1 MNSLSRCI
9 SLSHR
14 SLSHRSLSRL
24 ALALGL
30 GAGVGIAAPVQA
42 EQEVFSIDNTHSFA
56 NWEVRHVV
64 AITSGTFWDVKG
76 KIVLDTNNIARSSVD
91 ASISTYSLNSS
102 HLQRDVHVL
111 TEEFLDARDHP
122 EMKFV
127 STAVKPVSADKGTLT
142 GNLTLHGVTKPV
154 TLDYHILG
162 MGQDPWGGMR
172 IGFKGTTR
180 IKRADFGITKYTP
193 TGPVGNDLDITLLIE
208 GIKLGADGQPWNAK
222 KAAEEAAAKK
232 AAEDKAKVISYPA
245 PAATPQPTATQPATQ
260 PPAPQPAPKKEE
272 NLEDQLKKKLK
283 GLF

>member
-1 MNSLSRCI
+1 MNSLSRFIC
-9 SLSHR
+9 LSP
-14 SLSHRSLSRL
+14 L
-24 ALALGL
+24 ALAIGLGL
-30 GAGVGIAAPVQA
+30 APAAQA
-42 EQEVFSIDNTHSFA
+42 EQEVFNIDNTHSFA

-64 AITSGTFWDVKG
+64 AITSGTFWDIKG
-76 KIVLDTNNIARSSVD
+76 KIILDTDNIAKSSVD

-102 HLQRDVHVL
+102 HLRRDVHVL
-111 TEEFLDARDHP
+111 TEEFLDARNHP

-127 STAVKPVSADKGTLT
+127 STAVKPASADKGTLT
-142 GNLTLHGVTKPV
+142 GNLTLHGVTRPV

-208 GIKLGADGQPWNAK
+208 GIKLGADGQPWNAR
-222 KAAEEAAAKK
+222 KAAEEAAARK

-245 PAATPQPTATQPATQ
+245 ASPVTPPATTPPAPPTAPAT
-260 PPAPQPAPKKEE
+260 APQPAPKKEE
-272 NLEDQLKKKLK
+272 SLEDQLKKKLK

>member
-1 MNSLSRCI
+1 MNSLSRFLC
-9 SLSHR
+9 LSP
-14 SLSHRSLSRL
+14 L
-24 ALALGL
+24 ALAIGLGL
-30 GAGVGIAAPVQA
+30 APAAQA
-42 EQEVFSIDNTHSFA
+42 EQEVFNIDNTHSFA

-64 AITSGTFWDVKG
+64 AITSGTFWDIKG
-76 KIVLDTNNIARSSVD
+76 KIILDTDNIAKSSVD

-102 HLQRDVHVL
+102 HLRRDVHVL
-111 TEEFLDARDHP
+111 TEEFLDARNHP

-142 GNLTLHGVTKPV
+142 GNLTLHGVTRPV

-208 GIKLGADGQPWNAK
+208 GIKLGADGQPWNAR
-222 KAAEEAAAKK
+222 KAAEEAAARK

-245 PAATPQPTATQPATQ
+245 ASPVTPPATTPPAPPTAPAT
-260 PPAPQPAPKKEE
+260 APQPAPKKEE
-272 NLEDQLKKKLK
+272 SLEDQLKKKLK